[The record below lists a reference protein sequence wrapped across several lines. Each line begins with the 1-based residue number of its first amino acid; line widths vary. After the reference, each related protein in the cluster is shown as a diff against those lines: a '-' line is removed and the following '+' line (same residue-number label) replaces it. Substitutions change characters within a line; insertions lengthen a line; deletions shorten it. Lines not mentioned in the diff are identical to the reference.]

1 MNLGPLIG
9 VAVAIISILLGNI
22 IEGGHIGS
30 LIGGPA
36 ALIVVG
42 GTVGAGLVQYP
53 MPMVKHGLHLAAGLF
68 KKPKSDPQKLLEV
81 VKKVIG

>member
-30 LIGGPA
+30 LIGGPV

-42 GTVGAGLVQYP
+42 GTLGAGLV
-53 MPMVKHGLHLAAGLF
+53 
-68 KKPKSDPQKLLEV
+68 
-81 VKKVIG
+81 